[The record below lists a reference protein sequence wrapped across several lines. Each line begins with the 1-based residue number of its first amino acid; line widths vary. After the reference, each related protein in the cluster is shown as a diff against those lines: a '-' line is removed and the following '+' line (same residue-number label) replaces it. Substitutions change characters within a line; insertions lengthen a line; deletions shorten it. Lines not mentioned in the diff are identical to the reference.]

1 MVKPVFCLEF
11 QYESLGYFPG
21 TWQKYQ
27 SKVPYFS
34 ACCIW
39 WPLSWSISTPVE
51 WATFATYADP
61 RLLVPFNSRID
72 IKGIRHLL
80 GLSRRQQQGEK
91 MKLCS
96 PTWIHSLINILLCWD
111 VFSTTSALTAGSA
124 MPFHVS
130 EHFMNCTKEI
140 IITNCREYKFS
151 IFSVYSIYIRA
162 EGYSQ

>member
-1 MVKPVFCLEF
+1 MVKHVFCLKF
-11 QYESLGYFPG
+11 QFESLGYFPG

-39 WPLSWSISTPVE
+39 WPLPWSTSRPVE

-61 RLLVPFNSRID
+61 RLLVPFNSKID

-91 MKLCS
+91 KDEIMFSYMDSLTCQYSVMLGCILHGKCFYRWLCNPFSCVRTLHELYKGNRNNKLQR
-96 PTWIHSLINILLCWD
+96 IQI
-111 VFSTTSALTAGSA
+111 
-124 MPFHVS
+124 
-130 EHFMNCTKEI
+130 
-140 IITNCREYKFS
+140 
-151 IFSVYSIYIRA
+151 
-162 EGYSQ
+162 